1 MNIKIGQMTIDAQ
14 LATTKEELI
23 LGLSGRKGLTS
34 NEGLFFIF
42 PSPGWKIWMK
52 DMNLPI
58 DVIWISEDLKIV
70 YIVENMTPESYPKT
84 YVSPTP
90 TKYVLEIAQGSVQQ
104 YEIKIGQNIESE
116 DLKLIIKKEKI

>member
-23 LGLSGRKGLTS
+23 LGLSGRKSLEP
-34 NEGLFFIF
+34 NKGLFFIF

-70 YIVENMTPESYPKT
+70 HIVENMTPESYPKT